1 MFKISNIRI
10 LFFFI
15 LYINI
20 KSDIEFETLNLNEDG
35 LTIDKLTGDSYYKIN
50 SKYTILPNYIK
61 ITAQNDSLENI
72 NESNYNNHIISY
84 YQQDSTFEERKQISQ
99 NTICFTSKFQKLR
112 LRSYNKIIQLLLLI
126 K

>member
-112 LRSYNKIIQLLLLI
+112 LRSYNKIIQLLLSS
-126 K
+126 